1 MTSALPDGF
10 VIDVNLEAGS
20 WPSEKDLVRLA
31 DAAIRATL
39 STGELQV
46 TDNSEV
52 SLLFTD
58 DDAIRKLNGQ
68 WRDKDKPTN
77 VLSFPGSDPVDD
89 VYGPLL
95 GDIVFGFETIERE
108 ARDMGVDFS
117 DHLSHLT
124 VHGLLHLFDYD
135 HQTDEEA
142 ELMEGLEKTIL
153 ASLGIDDPYAGS
165 PLVVDG
171 N

>member
-1 MTSALPDGF
+1 MTSALPEGF
-10 VIDVNLEAGS
+10 VVDVAVEAGD
-20 WPSEKDLVRLA
+20 WPDESDLARLA
-31 DAAIRATL
+31 EAAICATL
-39 STGELQV
+39 STGKLQV
-46 TDNSEV
+46 IENSEI

-58 DDAIRKLNGQ
+58 DAAIRKLNGQ

-77 VLSFPGSDPVDD
+77 VLSFPGSDPVDET
-89 VYGPLL
+89 YGPLL
-95 GDIVFGFETIERE
+95 GDIVFGFETMVNE

-135 HQTDEEA
+135 HQTNEEA

>member
-10 VIDVNLEAGS
+10 VIDVNLEAGR
-20 WPSEKDLVRLA
+20 WPGEKDLLHLA
-31 DAAIRATL
+31 GAAIRATL
-39 STGELQV
+39 STGGLQV

>member
-20 WPSEKDLVRLA
+20 WPGEKDLIHLA

-39 STGELQV
+39 TTGGLQV

>member
-1 MTSALPDGF
+1 MTTALPDGL
-10 VIDVNLEAGS
+10 VIDVNLEAGN
-20 WPSEKDLVRLA
+20 WPGEKDLIHLA
-31 DAAIRATL
+31 GAAIRATL
-39 STGELQV
+39 STGGLQV